1 MNRLPNDRPPCPR
14 LTSHTIETPL
24 PECRHKRTCP
34 PDRPMSAEPPAV
46 QLAGY
51 RIAGRM
57 PCPDED
63 RNAGRIV
70 RGGPDR
76 MAQCRRPYRPPA
88 ARRTVDPVPDHSC
101 IASCV
106 WSKCVRGITN
116 SGSEA
121 PSHGRTEKS
130 NGPRKERRL
139 PKRPLP
145 VRPVLPRC
153 CPPPRAELYR
163 RDLVG
168 IVVAAGPRHRTRGPV
183 GHDEKEPPPD
193 RRDIRCG
200 RSVRHRALHPV
211 RAAHR
216 AGPHIRRPSP
226 ASVCKAP
233 YPLCTPARVGTS
245 EPIPGRM
252 PPLQPMCRTPRLTVA
267 PVRASSSALKE
278 QPPILS
284 AFAAGRAENRKR
296 TAVRLS
302 GRMLRGNRWRSV
314 ETPQFA
320 MLEISVPVFAER
332 CHPCPVS
339 SSLALAAG
347 PVPYASGGSSRTRA
361 GRSPAEPGARRQKQ

>member
-139 PKRPLP
+139 PKRPRP

-183 GHDEKEPPPD
+183 GHDEKEPPPIVGTFGVVD
-193 RRDIRCG
+193 PCDIGPCIRCG
-200 RSVRHRALHPV
+200 PHIGPGRIFGDRRRRPFARLLIRYARRHVSGHRSRSRVECPLCNRCAGRRGLRSHPFGL
-211 RAAHR
+211 RAA
-216 AGPHIRRPSP
+216 
-226 ASVCKAP
+226 
-233 YPLCTPARVGTS
+233 L
-245 EPIPGRM
+245 
-252 PPLQPMCRTPRLTVA
+252 
-267 PVRASSSALKE
+267 
-278 QPPILS
+278 
-284 AFAAGRAENRKR
+284 
-296 TAVRLS
+296 
-302 GRMLRGNRWRSV
+302 
-314 ETPQFA
+314 
-320 MLEISVPVFAER
+320 
-332 CHPCPVS
+332 
-339 SSLALAAG
+339 
-347 PVPYASGGSSRTRA
+347 
-361 GRSPAEPGARRQKQ
+361 

>member
-1 MNRLPNDRPPCPR
+1 
-14 LTSHTIETPL
+14 
-24 PECRHKRTCP
+24 
-34 PDRPMSAEPPAV
+34 MSAEPPAV
-46 QLAGY
+46 QFAGY

-70 RGGPDR
+70 RGGSDR
-76 MAQCRRPYRPPA
+76 MAQCRRTYRPPA
-88 ARRTVDPVPDHSC
+88 ARRTVDPVPDHSR

-106 WSKCVRGITN
+106 WSKRVRGITN

-121 PSHGRTEKS
+121 LSHGRTEKS
-130 NGPRKERRL
+130 NCPRNVRRL
-139 PKRPLP
+139 PKRPLS

-153 CPPPRAELYR
+153 CPPRAELYR

-183 GHDEKEPPPD
+183 GHEEKKPPD

-200 RSVRHRALHPV
+200 RSVRHRALHPL

-233 YPLCTPARVGTS
+233 YPLRTPARVGTP
-245 EPIPGRM
+245 EPIPSGM
-252 PPLQPMCRTPRLTVA
+252 PPLQPMCRTPKLTGA

-284 AFAAGRAENRKR
+284 AFAAGRAETRKR
-296 TAVRLS
+296 TPVRLS

-361 GRSPAEPGARRQKQ
+361 GRSPAEPGARRQKR

>member
-1 MNRLPNDRPPCPR
+1 MP
-14 LTSHTIETPL
+14 
-24 PECRHKRTCP
+24 
-34 PDRPMSAEPPAV
+34 AESFEGAQTV
-46 QLAGY
+46 WL
-51 RIAGRM
+51 
-57 PCPDED
+57 
-63 RNAGRIV
+63 NAAERIV
-70 RGGPDR
+70 R
-76 MAQCRRPYRPPA
+76 RPPVARSIRCRIIRASQA
-88 ARRTVDPVPDHSC
+88 AFGRSACGESRIPVPTLRPTDAPKNRTV
-101 IASCV
+101 
-106 WSKCVRGITN
+106 RGKRD
-116 SGSEA
+116 GC
-121 PSHGRTEKS
+121 R
-130 NGPRKERRL
+130 NGPSPCGPCYRDAA
-139 PKRPLP
+139 
-145 VRPVLPRC
+145 
-153 CPPPRAELYR
+153 PPRAELYR

-233 YPLCTPARVGTS
+233 YPLRTPARVGTS
-245 EPIPGRM
+245 GPIPSRI

-332 CHPCPVS
+332 CHPCS
-339 SSLALAAG
+339 GSYSLALPAG
-347 PVPYASGGSSRTRA
+347 PVPYAAGGSSRTRA
-361 GRSPAEPGARRQKQ
+361 GRSPAEPGARRQKR

>member
-153 CPPPRAELYR
+153 CPP
-163 RDLVG
+163 LV
-168 IVVAAGPRHRTRGPV
+168 RN
-183 GHDEKEPPPD
+183 
-193 RRDIRCG
+193 
-200 RSVRHRALHPV
+200 
-211 RAAHR
+211 
-216 AGPHIRRPSP
+216 
-226 ASVCKAP
+226 
-233 YPLCTPARVGTS
+233 CTGET
-245 EPIPGRM
+245 
-252 PPLQPMCRTPRLTVA
+252 
-267 PVRASSSALKE
+267 SSALLS
-278 QPPILS
+278 QPAHDTGPADRSGMTKRSPPRSSGHSVWSIRATSGPASGAGRTSGRAAYSETVAGVRLQGSLS
-284 AFAAGRAENRKR
+284 AMHAGTCRDIGAD
-296 TAVRLS
+296 
-302 GRMLRGNRWRSV
+302 
-314 ETPQFA
+314 
-320 MLEISVPVFAER
+320 
-332 CHPCPVS
+332 
-339 SSLALAAG
+339 
-347 PVPYASGGSSRTRA
+347 
-361 GRSPAEPGARRQKQ
+361 PG

>member
-1 MNRLPNDRPPCPR
+1 MNRPPNDRPPCPR
-14 LTSHTIETPL
+14 LTSHTIETPP

-46 QLAGY
+46 QFAGY

-130 NGPRKERRL
+130 NGPRKVRRL

-153 CPPPRAELYR
+153 CPLFEPNCTGETSSALLLQQVH
-163 RDLVG
+163 DT
-168 IVVAAGPRHRTRGPV
+168 GPADRSGMTKRS
-183 GHDEKEPPPD
+183 PPD

-332 CHPCPVS
+332 CHPCPGS
-339 SSLALAAG
+339 YSLALAAG

-361 GRSPAEPGARRQKQ
+361 GRSPAEPGARRQKR

>member
-1 MNRLPNDRPPCPR
+1 MPAQAHLSARSPDVGRAAGRAVSRLPNRRPNALPR
-14 LTSHTIETPL
+14 RGQ
-24 PECRHKRTCP
+24 ECRPNRSRGP
-34 PDRPMSAEPPAV
+34 RPYGSMPPAV
-46 QLAGY
+46 PS
-51 RIAGRM
+51 AGR
-57 PCPDED
+57 
-63 RNAGRIV
+63 
-70 RGGPDR
+70 
-76 MAQCRRPYRPPA
+76 
-88 ARRTVDPVPDHSC
+88 
-101 IASCV
+101 
-106 WSKCVRGITN
+106 
-116 SGSEA
+116 
-121 PSHGRTEKS
+121 PSHGRSGAGSFVHRKLRLVEVRAGNHEFRFRS
-130 NGPRKERRL
+130 SVPRTHRKIERSEERETAAETA
-139 PKRPLP
+139 P
-145 VRPVLPRC
+145 PRAARVTAML
-153 CPPPRAELYR
+153 PPPRAELYR

-361 GRSPAEPGARRQKQ
+361 GRSPAEPGARRQKR

>member
-1 MNRLPNDRPPCPR
+1 MNRPPNGRSPCPR

-24 PECRHKRTCP
+24 PECRRKRICP
-34 PDRPMSAEPPAV
+34 PDRQMSAEPPAV
-46 QLAGY
+46 QFAGY

-88 ARRTVDPVPDHSC
+88 ARRTVDPVPDHSR

-153 CPPPRAELYR
+153 CPLF
-163 RDLVG
+163 
-168 IVVAAGPRHRTRGPV
+168 
-183 GHDEKEPPPD
+183 EPN
-193 RRDIRCG
+193 
-200 RSVRHRALHPV
+200 
-211 RAAHR
+211 
-216 AGPHIRRPSP
+216 
-226 ASVCKAP
+226 
-233 YPLCTPARVGTS
+233 CTGET
-245 EPIPGRM
+245 
-252 PPLQPMCRTPRLTVA
+252 
-267 PVRASSSALKE
+267 SSALLLQQVHDTGPADRSGMTKRSP
-278 QPPILS
+278 PPIVGTFGAVDPCDIGPCIRCEPHIGPGRIFGDRRRRPFARLLIRYARRHVSGHRSRFRVECPS
-284 AFAAGRAENRKR
+284 ATDVQDAE
-296 TAVRLS
+296 AY
-302 GRMLRGNRWRSV
+302 G
-314 ETPQFA
+314 
-320 MLEISVPVFAER
+320 
-332 CHPCPVS
+332 
-339 SSLALAAG
+339 
-347 PVPYASGGSSRTRA
+347 RTRSGFEQRFEGTA
-361 GRSPAEPGARRQKQ
+361 ADPFRLCGGQGGDPKTNGSPAFGPDASRQSSAKR